1 MIMPKRPPISRGEL
15 DVARA
20 VWELGEATVG
30 QVFDALA
37 ERKEIDY
44 STVQTYLRRLE
55 SKGYLKT
62 RRQGRNKLYC
72 PRVAAGQVV
81 REAIDDLVER
91 LFDGEPL
98 ALWQHLIQERGITP
112 DETRQLRELLEKWEA
127 EHDDR

>member
-1 MIMPKRPPISRGEL
+1 MPKRPPISRGEL

-81 REAIDDLVER
+81 REAIDDLVDR

-98 ALWQHLIQERGITP
+98 ALWQHLIQEHGITP